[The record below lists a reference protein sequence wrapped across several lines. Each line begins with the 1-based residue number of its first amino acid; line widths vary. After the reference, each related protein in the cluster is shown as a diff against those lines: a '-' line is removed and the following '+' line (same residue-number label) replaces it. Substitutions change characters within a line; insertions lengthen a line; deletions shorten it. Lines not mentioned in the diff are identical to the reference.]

1 MNIDTYMYTYICI
14 YTCIYIYVHIYIY
27 VCIYI
32 YTHINIYMYRFIYIY
47 TYIYIRM
54 CFICIHMFVYI
65 YTYTYVG
72 AYREQ
77 IFCLDCGECDA
88 THSYIITHILN
99 PLFKYYILS
108 CKVHKRCFVRVFNKI
123 GGAN

>member
-1 MNIDTYMYTYICI
+1 
-14 YTCIYIYVHIYIY
+14 
-27 VCIYI
+27 
-32 YTHINIYMYRFIYIY
+32 
-47 TYIYIRM
+47 
-54 CFICIHMFVYI
+54 MFVHI

-108 CKVHKRCFVRVFNKI
+108 CKAHKRCFVRVFNKI
-123 GGAN
+123 GGATQPVPRDAPQSSVTASTI